1 MKRLLL
7 LHGYTES
14 STIFAPLRP
23 LLPPS
28 LPVVAI
34 ELPEALADWR
44 PLGPVNVASA
54 AQRLAELYQITAH
67 DVVLG
72 HSMGGWL
79 AAYLK
84 QATGCTAVLLSGFTN
99 QNRIISRLRGLGVL
113 RLVVQAGLLQ
123 NRWLNARF
131 KRRYPFAESRAL
143 YGQLLDDTR
152 LLSRAALYQQ
162 LQILFAPAPP
172 LTVEPDLRL
181 HARHDHI
188 IRPPQEPFIEISGD
202 HFGHY
207 YYPQQVLAAI
217 RPLLD

>member
-14 STIFAPLRP
+14 SATFAPLRP
-23 LLPPS
+23 LLPPG
-28 LPVVAI
+28 LPVVAM
-34 ELPEALADWR
+34 ELAEALADWR

-54 AQRLAELYQITAH
+54 ARRLAAYYRVTAH

-84 QATGCTAVLLSGFTN
+84 QETGCTAVLLSGFTH

-123 NRWLNARF
+123 SRWLNARF

-152 LLSRAALYQQ
+152 RLSRAYLYQQ

-172 LTVEPDLRL
+172 LTARPDLRL

-188 IRPPQEPFIEISGD
+188 ILPPTEFYVEIAGD

-207 YYPQQVLAAI
+207 FYPQQVLAAI
-217 RPLLD
+217 RPLLG